1 MKQFDRSFLEQ
12 YKRNPRINSFYQN
25 YHNPSAEGQYNAPIQ
40 PSVPNQFQAP
50 MQQNNQVIEKWPE
63 QYQSLLPPSM
73 QGYNSAQVLQE
84 LQKAYQGNQGLAQQ
98 RATFDRN
105 IQSQMDQQSKL
116 YAAAERYIN
125 RPSHRNVPKLQD
137 LDLANFIRATPNNT
151 FSEANDALQKM
162 YGNKYSIT
170 FDPIQALR
178 FGYTRIPRV
187 DGRNVDASPEQLAMY
202 VQKFKE
208 LYERKF

>member
-1 MKQFDRSFLEQ
+1 MKQFDRLFLEQ
-12 YKRNPRINSFYQN
+12 YRRNPRINSFYQN
-25 YHNPSAEGQYNAPIQ
+25 YQNPSVEGQYNSSMQ
-40 PSVPNQFQAP
+40 PFLPNQPQSP
-50 MQQNNQVIEKWPE
+50 IQQNNQVIERWPQ
-63 QYQSLLPPSM
+63 QYQELIPQSM
-73 QGYNSAQVLQE
+73 QGMNSAQVLQE
-84 LQKAYQGNQGLAQQ
+84 LQKAYQRNQGLAQQ

-125 RPSHRNVPKLQD
+125 RLPHRNVPKFQD
-137 LDLANFIRATPNNT
+137 TDLADFIQATPNNT

-162 YGNKYSIT
+162 YGNKYPIT
-170 FDPIQALR
+170 FDPVQAVR

-187 DGRNVDASPEQLAMY
+187 DGINVDASPEQLAAY

-208 LYERKF
+208 LYGRKF